1 MKKISFLLLLLAFNS
16 ISAQIVSG
24 KLVDHE
30 GKALSEIQVTL
41 YSAPYSYTTVSG
53 SDGSFVFNIITS
65 VESENELPAGYE
77 ISSNYPNPFNPTT
90 RINIVLPIAG
100 NIKLEVYNILGQRVI
115 DDINKNLS
123 SGVNN
128 IDVVLDGLPN
138 GIYIAKFTID
148 NKYIVTRKL
157 MLLYGAEHLSQS
169 NNISY
174 SSQNNRLAK
183 TTLSTKLDS
192 IVVTSNIIGKKVF
205 TNLPL
210 MTGNTL
216 SLGSLTIERYC
227 PGTPTVTYAG
237 KTYNTVQIGTQCWLK
252 ENLDVGTMIQV
263 NQEQTNNG
271 TIEKYCYNN
280 DANNCATYGGLYQ
293 WAEAV
298 QYKNGATNTTS
309 PNPAFSGNVQGI
321 CPPGLHIPT
330 KTEFETLKSAVNNNS
345 NALKAVGQ
353 GSGNGAGTNT
363 SGFSALLAGSRLIDG
378 YFNYLG
384 GITFFWSSTESSSS
398 AYSMYLWDWASDI
411 SIYYGHKKY
420 LGFSVR
426 CVKD

>member
-16 ISAQIVSG
+16 ISAQTVSG

-100 NIKLEVYNILGQRVI
+100 NVNLEVYNILGQRVI

-138 GIYIAKFTID
+138 GIYITKFTID

-192 IVVTSNIIGKKVF
+192 IVAASNIIGKKVF

-227 PGTPTVTYAG
+227 QGTPTITYAG

-252 ENLDVGTMIQV
+252 ENLDVGIMIQGSQ
-263 NQEQTNNG
+263 NQTDNSLF
-271 TIEKYCYNN
+271 EKYCYNN
-280 DANNCATYGGLYQ
+280 DLNNCYEYGGFYQ
-293 WAEAV
+293 WNEAMA
-298 QYKNGATNTTS
+298 YSTIPGTK
-309 PNPAFSGNVQGI
+309 GI
-321 CPPGLHIPT
+321 CPDGWHIPSRG
-330 KTEFETLKSAVNNNS
+330 ELVVLDIIVNGKG
-345 NALKAVGQ
+345 NALKAIGQ
-353 GSGNGAGTNT
+353 GTGSGAGTNS
-363 SGFSALLAGSRLIDG
+363 SGFSALIVGIRHLDG
-378 YFNYLG
+378 YFYGLG
-384 GITFFWSSTESSSS
+384 FYASYFWSSTETEPSSNYAFTMALDNDSN
-398 AYSMYLWDWASDI
+398 AFNLRND
-411 SIYYGHKKY
+411 KKDY
-420 LGFSVR
+420 GFSVR
-426 CVKD
+426 CLKD